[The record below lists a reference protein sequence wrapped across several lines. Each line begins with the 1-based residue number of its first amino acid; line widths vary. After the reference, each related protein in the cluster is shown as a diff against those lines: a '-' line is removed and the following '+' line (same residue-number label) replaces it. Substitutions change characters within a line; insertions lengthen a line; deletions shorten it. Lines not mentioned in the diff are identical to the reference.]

1 MRCGREVWPPLPVS
15 RTSSWSAAPVIGPS
29 RTPDLAEVE
38 GRVAVEAEDLV
49 DLVEG
54 AELDQRG
61 RAAGHDLLG
70 GLEQQ
75 AYAAGQLAAA
85 VHLGQGEAGAD
96 QAGRV
101 HVVPARVRD
110 AGAGADPGVGGQV
123 VDRERVEVGA
133 QRHAAALAR

>member
-1 MRCGREVWPPLPVS
+1 MRARGVAAAAGEPDLELVGRS
-15 RTSSWSAAPVIGPS
+15 GDRTLAD
-29 RTPDLAEVE
+29 PDLAEVE

-54 AELDQRG
+54 AELDERG
-61 RAAGHDLLG
+61 RATRHDLLG

-133 QRHAAALAR
+133 QGHAAAPAR